1 MQQYLQK
8 VQPYLKVGDKSI
20 LITRIIR
27 EDNHQTDFMSKLTS
41 LNLVNLLVDVWV
53 EAVEKLSV
61 GKKKV
66 CDCSHQY

>member
-1 MQQYLQK
+1 
-8 VQPYLKVGDKSI
+8 
-20 LITRIIR
+20 
-27 EDNHQTDFMSKLTS
+27 MSKLTS
-41 LNLVNLLVDVWV
+41 LNLVDLLVDVWV